1 MIEIAKLC
9 KQIRTVLSGENP
21 GAADEA
27 LAAHY
32 GRLCHEACRRLE
44 ACAAM
49 LEKGSDYQALQL
61 AETEPVLL
69 DLIAALSFEES
80 QEWREYCKAN
90 ELVVPEAFDSKAVQA
105 LDRLYSKGIS
115 PNHPL
120 YKEYR
125 GAVTSRDDVK
135 ALRIMRSIVRLN
147 PADANA
153 KSELKRLENK
163 HFQLTLQ
170 ELRKSLSENH
180 EVAAISHLAELERL
194 STPAQLEEISEYKR
208 ACEIRRMEA
217 YREALSTA
225 QRLADSLDEEYQ
237 SGAWRMVGEIV
248 ARIRFLQQEHGFAL
262 SISDEKKCADMQGY
276 YATHRAEFDQAVRFN
291 QALSALAV
299 QIDQIDTRLLARST
313 LGIEEAENLQVGL
326 NQLWMAVEDFKR
338 TVPDAL
344 TMRVSSSGSALRSE
358 VNRLQQSRRT
368 KIISISAVAILL
380 VGVAVFF
387 TTEAMRA
394 ADFAT
399 QLARLQETGQVAAT
413 EKIIFDLRSQS
424 PRISANPRLK
434 SRLEEAE
441 QWART
446 EREKCG
452 AFEKRLTELE
462 AALNVEAARIDPEA
476 VTMQID
482 SANQLIDSVAAD
494 QRPNFAS
501 RLVVARNKFESNMA
515 AIREAFLSSTDK
527 ELVELANLSSK
538 KLNYEQSKFTI
549 DGALAEIEPHLK
561 RLEAHVNTRLAA
573 LQLPPAHQT
582 RISEL
587 RSRFDLFVS
596 ERQKFAAVDEA
607 LLKAT
612 TLEGYLE
619 ALQGMKNSQLR
630 QDAAVINARKLIDR
644 LPKTDELLQDL
655 LLPAD
660 PAGWEHAKANNGSE
674 NFFPSSP
681 IGADKQ
687 KLMSL
692 RSDEYL
698 NGVSEATI
706 VFHSEGGKQETWY
719 FKGELTLQKMGGGL
733 ITTSS
738 HSGNLYR
745 PSGAN
750 TDPLFV
756 KMTAETKKTPNS
768 QAGREVVATRMS
780 ASSQCIASLSLN
792 RMTDENAAKFQVPLL
807 RILGDL
813 MRDKSANAVFKAYL
827 IQQLGEMLL
836 LRKYEW
842 GWQYCGSLRSDLE
855 ELSKICAA
863 APLRSKDWLSQT
875 KNAQL
880 GPRLSKFFGE
890 RATRDYLAE
899 ATLHRDI
906 LRGVLASGLRFGGF
920 IDNDVKPHLLG
931 EASSRGD
938 LWVLAADGRRLIRCS
953 ANDLNMQWRSRK
965 LRDLRLENVEYVNV
979 PLFQIAADL
988 AERVNKIYGST
999 EEQPLTII
1007 VSQPPAEGPAP
1018 SASGKTSSKA
1028 PGKDTRSPDFQR
1040 WRDLAATKLN
1050 VPALPSLGLDQIL
1063 KLITDQV
1070 QAKYVMRDGFI
1081 EILPASVELGVTPA
1095 GDFEK
1100 HGTAGFSPVFYVPLD
1115 RKSFHAGCLKKL
1127 ADLKG
1132 SFLKLPS
1139 IPWCDDQ

>member
-9 KQIRTVLSGENP
+9 KQIRTVLSGDNP

-32 GRLCHEACRRLE
+32 GRLCHEACLRLD

-90 ELVVPEAFDSKAVQA
+90 ELIVPEAFDSKAVQA

-115 PNHPL
+115 LNHPL

-135 ALRIMRSIVRLN
+135 ALRIMRSIIRLN

-163 HFQLTLQ
+163 HFQLKLQ
-170 ELRKSLSENH
+170 ELRKSLSEND
-180 EVAAISHLAELERL
+180 EAAAISHLAELERL

-225 QRLADSLDEEYQ
+225 QRLAGSLDEEYQ

-326 NQLWMAVEDFKR
+326 NQLWMAVEDFRR

-446 EREKCG
+446 EREKCS
-452 AFEKRLTELE
+452 AFEKRLMELE
-462 AALNVEAARIDPEA
+462 EALNINAARIEPEA
-476 VTMQID
+476 VTTQID
-482 SANQLIDSVAAD
+482 SANQLIDSLAAD

-538 KLNYEQSKFTI
+538 KLNYEQSKSTI
-549 DGALAEIEPHLK
+549 DGALTEIEPRLK
-561 RLEAHVNTRLAA
+561 RLEAHSTTRLAA
-573 LQLPPAHQT
+573 LQLPPSHQT
-582 RISEL
+582 RVSEL
-587 RSRFDLFVS
+587 RNRFDLFVS
-596 ERQKFAAVDEA
+596 EQQKLAAVDEA

-619 ALQGMKNSQLR
+619 SLQGMKHSQLR
-630 QDAAVINARKLIDR
+630 QEPAVINARTLIDR
-644 LPKTDELLQDL
+644 FPKPDELLQEL
-655 LLPAD
+655 LLPDD
-660 PAGWEHAKANNGSE
+660 PAGWEHAKANNGGE

-698 NGVSEATI
+698 NDVSEAT
-706 VFHSEGGKQETWY
+706 VVLHSDGSKRETWY
-719 FKGELTLQKMGGGL
+719 LKGELTLQKMGGGL
-733 ITTSS
+733 ITTSNQ
-738 HSGNLYR
+738 SGSLYR
-745 PSGAN
+745 PSSASN
-750 TDPLFV
+750 DPVFV
-756 KMTAETKKTPNS
+756 KMGLETKKTPNS
-768 QAGREVVATRMS
+768 QAGREVVATTLS
-780 ASSQCIASLSLN
+780 PSSRCIAGLSLN
-792 RMTDENAAKFQVPLL
+792 RMTDENATKFQVPLL
-807 RILGDL
+807 RIFGDL
-813 MRDKSANAVFKAYL
+813 MRDKSANIIFKAYL
-827 IQQLGEMLL
+827 TQQLGEMLL

-842 GWQYCGSLRSDLE
+842 GWQYCETLRSDLE
-855 ELSKICAA
+855 ELSQICAG

-880 GPRLSKFFGE
+880 GPKLSKFFNE
-890 RATRDYLAE
+890 RSTRDYLAD

-906 LRGVLASGLRFGGF
+906 LRGVLAAGLRFGGF
-920 IDNDVKPHLLG
+920 IDNDAKPHLLG
-931 EASSRGD
+931 EASSRSD
-938 LWVLAADGRRLIRCS
+938 LWVLAADGRRLIRGS
-953 ANDLNMQWRSRK
+953 AKDLNLHWRSRK
-965 LRDLRLENVEYVNV
+965 LRELRLENVEYVNV

-988 AERVNKIYGST
+988 AERANKTYDGA
-999 EEQPLTII
+999 EEKPLTII
-1007 VSQPPAEGPAP
+1007 VSQPPAEETVP
-1018 SASGKTSSKA
+1018 SAAGKTS
-1028 PGKDTRSPDFQR
+1028 GKDARSSDFQR
-1040 WRDLAATKLN
+1040 WQELASTKVT
-1050 VPALPSLGLDQIL
+1050 VPALPPLGLDQIL

-1070 QAKYVMRDGFI
+1070 QAKYLMRDGFI
-1081 EILPASVELGVTPA
+1081 EILPSSVEPGVA
-1095 GDFEK
+1095 SAVDFEK
-1100 HGTAGFSPVFYVPLD
+1100 PGTAAFSPVFYVPLD
-1115 RKSFHAGCLKKL
+1115 RKSFHEGCIKKL
-1127 ADLKG
+1127 ANFNSAALQ
-1132 SFLKLPS
+1132 LPS
-1139 IPWCDDQ
+1139 IPWCDGL